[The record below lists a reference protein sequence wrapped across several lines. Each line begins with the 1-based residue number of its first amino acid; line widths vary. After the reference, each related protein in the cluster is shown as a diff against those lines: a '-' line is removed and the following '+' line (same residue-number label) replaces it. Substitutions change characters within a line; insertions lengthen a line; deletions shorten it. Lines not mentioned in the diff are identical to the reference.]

1 MGKQVSSIRK
11 SVCFVATLE
20 LPVKVFLSD
29 HMRLLQGPFDLSVI
43 VNTDDPAFLEPIGIT
58 AKVISVDIR
67 RDISIRE
74 DLRALCELFRIFR
87 NERFDIVHSVMPK
100 SGLLSMMAGLFARVP
115 VRVHTFTGQLWK
127 NYTGLKRFFFKCI
140 DRLIAACATRILV
153 DSPSQRDFLIREGV
167 VGRNKSSV
175 LGYGSICGVDTERFR
190 FDERSRNEIRER
202 HGIDLNDIAFLY
214 LGRLK
219 RDKGILDLAHAF
231 TVLCGKFSNV
241 HLFIV
246 GPDEE
251 KMTDEIISICD
262 KCADRVY
269 IHGFTETP
277 EKYLSAADV
286 LCLPSYREGFGQ
298 VIAEAAAVGIPSIGS
313 NIYGI
318 TDTIDDGVNG
328 YLFEAGAHYDLMQ
341 KMTKFVEDPS
351 TIKTMGVKARL
362 NVFQKFTKEK
372 VTSAM
377 AGYYEELERSL

>member
-1 MGKQVSSIRK
+1 MGKQVSRIRK
-11 SVCFVATLE
+11 NVCFIATME
-20 LPVKVFLSD
+20 LPVKVFLTD
-29 HMRLLQGPFDLSVI
+29 HLRFLQGPFDLSVI
-43 VNTDDPAFLEPIGIT
+43 VNTDDRAFLEPFGIT
-58 AKVISVDIR
+58 AKVISVNIR
-67 RDISIRE
+67 RNISIRE
-74 DLRALCELFRIFR
+74 DLRSLRELFKIFR

-100 SGLLSMMAGLFARVP
+100 SGLLSMVAGLFARVP

-127 NYTGLKRFFFKCI
+127 NYTGLSRFFFKCI
-140 DRLIAACATRILV
+140 DRLIAACATHILV

-167 VGRNKSSV
+167 VGRKRSSV

-190 FDERSRNEIRER
+190 FDERSRNEIRTQ
-202 HGIDLNDIAFLY
+202 HGIGQNDVAFLY

-219 RDKGILDLAHAF
+219 RDKGVLDLAHAF
-231 TVLCGKFSNV
+231 TVLCGKNSNV

-251 KMTDEIISICD
+251 KMTDEIMSICE
-262 KCADRVY
+262 KCADRVHV
-269 IHGFTETP
+269 HGFTETP
-277 EKYLSAADV
+277 ERYMSAADV

-328 YLFEAGAHYDLMQ
+328 CLFEAGAHYDLMQ

-351 TIKTMGVKARL
+351 TIKTMGEKARL

>member
-1 MGKQVSSIRK
+1 MKK
-11 SVCFVATLE
+11 KLCFIATLE
-20 LPVKVFLSD
+20 LPVKVFLAG
-29 HMRLLQGPFDLSVI
+29 HMRFMQGHFDLSVI
-43 VNTDDPAFLEPIGIT
+43 VRTEDPAFLEPFGIT
-58 AKVISVDIR
+58 ATVIPVDIR

-74 DLRALCELFRIFR
+74 DLRSLRELFRIFR
-87 NERFDIVHSVMPK
+87 NERFGIVHSIMPK
-100 SGLLSMMAGLFARVP
+100 SGLLSMVAGFFARVP

-140 DRLIAACATRILV
+140 DRLIAACATHILV

-167 VGRNKSSV
+167 VGRKKSSV

-251 KMTDEIISICD
+251 KMMDEVISICD
-262 KCADRVY
+262 KCADRIY

-277 EKYLSAADV
+277 EKYMSAADV